1 MKIEL
6 ELKINDNGDTFLNF
20 WNYSNGDDAC
30 CKVEDGKLFL
40 SQYDEDVNPLPPIE
54 VSLNEFIALVKEKVN
69 NIKTP
74 F

>member
-6 ELKINDNGDTFLNF
+6 ELKINNNGDTFLNF
-20 WNYSNGDDAC
+20 WNYANGDDAC

-40 SQYDEDVNPLPPIE
+40 SVYDDEANRLPDIE
-54 VSLNEFIALVKEKVN
+54 ISLNEFIKLVKEKID
-69 NIKTP
+69 NIKTV